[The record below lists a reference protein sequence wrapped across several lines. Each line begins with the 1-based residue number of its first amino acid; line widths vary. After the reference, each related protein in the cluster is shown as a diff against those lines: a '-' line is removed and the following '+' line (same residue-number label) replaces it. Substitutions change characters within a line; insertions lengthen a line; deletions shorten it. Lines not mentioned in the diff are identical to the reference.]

1 MWFKVGIS
9 LQPGSFQLDVSRGTV
24 QGPSPLAGASVPW
37 DLGGTKHVTGI
48 VIPGLKCCF
57 NFSDIL
63 RGLFPLHCQL
73 HLAPVHGPQ
82 GEIQPE
88 PLQGASPGEWDW
100 CKGWELRDKDT
111 TLRKTLPALQAE
123 QTLHTPR
130 DQNLSLQLFP
140 PSHLNREA
148 PPLP

>member
-37 DLGGTKHVTGI
+37 DLGGTKHATGI

-63 RGLFPLHCQL
+63 RGLFPYTVNYTW
-73 HLAPVHGPQ
+73 HLYMDLKV
-82 GEIQPE
+82 
-88 PLQGASPGEWDW
+88 
-100 CKGWELRDKDT
+100 KYN
-111 TLRKTLPALQAE
+111 
-123 QTLHTPR
+123 
-130 DQNLSLQLFP
+130 QNLFRVP
-140 PSHLNREA
+140 PQVSGTGVGVV
-148 PPLP
+148 